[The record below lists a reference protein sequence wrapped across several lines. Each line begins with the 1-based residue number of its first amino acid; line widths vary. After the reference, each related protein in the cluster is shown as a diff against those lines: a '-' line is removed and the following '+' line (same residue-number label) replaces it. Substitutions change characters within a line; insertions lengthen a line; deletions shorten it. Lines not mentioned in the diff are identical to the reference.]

1 MSKSKTA
8 AKPKAIKSKSKIK
21 PTRTEPRPKI
31 TAAPPIVETPIALK
45 LKTLAI
51 KINPTL
57 HANFYKAIGGKGKAT
72 AYLTAVLNLAVEN
85 AGSN

>member
-1 MSKSKTA
+1 MSKAKT
-8 AKPKAIKSKSKIK
+8 KIAMK
-21 PTRTEPRPKI
+21 HKTEPRPKPKAKI
-31 TAAPPIVETPIALK
+31 TAAPPIVEAPTPTPVK

-51 KINPTL
+51 KIDPTL

-85 AGSN
+85 AGTK